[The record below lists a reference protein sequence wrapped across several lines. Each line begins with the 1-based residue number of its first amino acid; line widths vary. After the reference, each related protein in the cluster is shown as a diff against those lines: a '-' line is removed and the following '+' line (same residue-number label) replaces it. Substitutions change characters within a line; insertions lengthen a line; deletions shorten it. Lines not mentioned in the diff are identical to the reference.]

1 MLSLVFVAESM
12 CLADMYPKRER
23 STQQPYYS

>member
-12 CLADMYPKRER
+12 CLADLYPKRER
-23 STQQPYYS
+23 STQPYYS